1 MDLRLTFNE
10 DVVNYDKMRPTYV
23 DALFD
28 DIIRFSGLD
37 SGKNALEI
45 GIGTGQATAPFFQTG
60 CKLTA
65 VELGENMAAFVNHKF
80 AGFDNF
86 SVINSDF
93 ESAKLENE
101 SYDLIYSATA
111 FHWIPQELG
120 YIKVFDLLK
129 SGGTLALF
137 WNHPS
142 MENDELY
149 TKMQELYDKY
159 QPGDRSTIHKF
170 SEDKC
175 IEIADTIKK
184 YGFTDVEYKLY
195 RSERVFDAQQ
205 YISLLNTY
213 SDHRSRQEESRLL
226 FEAELVKVINKYG
239 GKIKIQDTMD
249 LYLAKKP

>member
-1 MDLRLTFNE
+1 MDLRFTFNE

-23 DALFD
+23 GALFKD
-28 DIIRFSGLD
+28 VIRFSGLD
-37 SGKNALEI
+37 SGKNVLEI
-45 GIGTGQATAPFFQTG
+45 GIGTGQATALFLQTG

-65 VELGENMAAFVNHKF
+65 IELGENMAAFAQHKF

-93 ESAKLENE
+93 ESIKLENE

-120 YIKVFDLLK
+120 YTKVFDLLK
-129 SGGTLALF
+129 GGGTLALF

-142 MENDELY
+142 MEQNELY
-149 TKMQELYDKY
+149 TKMQETYSKY
-159 QPGDRSTIHKF
+159 QPGDRGTVHKF

-175 IEIADTIKK
+175 IEIADTIKS
-184 YGFTDVEYKLY
+184 YGFADVECKLY
-195 RSERVFDAQQ
+195 HSERVFDAQQ

-213 SDHRSRQEESRLL
+213 SDHRSRQEDSRLL
-226 FEAELVKVINKYG
+226 FETELANVINKYG
-239 GKIKIQDTMD
+239 GSVKIQDTID